1 MFTTVDTVL
10 IIILSV
16 LFIYG
21 FFKGFISMTIPIIAI
36 IITLIAAPLIYNY
49 MSKYFDHSFI
59 LKIISLIA
67 SYSIIRIILSKIEI
81 NFKKV
86 LKAIFLDWVDR
97 LLGALVVLF
106 ISCLIIAIIVSL
118 MKSLDTQYNDIIN
131 QSKIA
136 TYIYNIFSKS
146 NYSLIAYF

>member
-10 IIILSV
+10 IIILSI

-21 FFKGFISMTIPIIAI
+21 FCKGFISMTIPIIAI
-36 IITLIAAPLIYNY
+36 VITLIAAPLIYNH
-49 MSKYFDHSFI
+49 MSKYFNHSLI

-81 NFKKV
+81 NFKKI

-97 LLGALVVLF
+97 VLGAIVLLF
-106 ISCLIIAIIVSL
+106 ISCFIIAIIVSL
-118 MKSLDTQYNDIIN
+118 LISLDSKYNDIIN

-136 TYIYNIFSKS
+136 IYIYNIFSKS
-146 NYSLIAYF
+146 NYSLLV

>member
-1 MFTTVDTVL
+1 MMFSTVDTVL

-21 FFKGFISMTIPIIAI
+21 FCKGLISMTIPIIAI
-36 IITLIAAPLIYNY
+36 IITLIAAPLIYNH
-49 MSKYFDHSFI
+49 MSKYFNHSLI

-81 NFKKV
+81 NFKKI

-97 LLGALVVLF
+97 VLGAVVLLF
-106 ISCLIIAIIVSL
+106 ISCFIIAIIVSL
-118 MKSLDTQYNDIIN
+118 IKSLDSQYNDIIN

-136 TYIYNIFSKS
+136 IYIYNIFSKS
-146 NYSLIAYF
+146 NYSLLV

>member
-1 MFTTVDTVL
+1 MMFTTVDTVL
-10 IIILSV
+10 IIILAI

-21 FFKGFISMTIPIIAI
+21 FCKGLISMTIPIIAI
-36 IITLIAAPLIYNY
+36 IITLIAAPLIYNH

-81 NFKKV
+81 NFKKI

-97 LLGALVVLF
+97 VLGAVVLLF
-106 ISCLIIAIIVSL
+106 ISCFIIAIIVSL
-118 MKSLDTQYNDIIN
+118 IKSLDSQYNDIIN

-136 TYIYNIFSKS
+136 IYIYNIFSKS
-146 NYSLIAYF
+146 NYSLLV